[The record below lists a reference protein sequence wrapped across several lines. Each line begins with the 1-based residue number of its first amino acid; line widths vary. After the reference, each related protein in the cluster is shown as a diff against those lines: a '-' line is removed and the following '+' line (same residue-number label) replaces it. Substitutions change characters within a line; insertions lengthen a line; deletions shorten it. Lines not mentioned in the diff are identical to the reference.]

1 MFNRPKFSGEEL
13 AKHVVVISLD
23 AMSESDWDTI
33 SKLSN
38 LSKMIASGSHTSS
51 LKSVFPTH
59 TYVVHTSMV
68 TGVYPDKHGVIHNHQ
83 LQPFIPEE
91 DQTWYWYQR
100 EIKSPTLYDLAK
112 ENHMKT
118 AGLMWPVS
126 AKSSIR
132 YNMPELMAIR
142 GENQAIK
149 ILKNGTLSYCVELEL
164 KFRKKRES
172 TKQPYLDD
180 FITLC
185 AMDTIKT
192 KKPNLFLIHLCD
204 VDNAKHNNRIDS
216 QEVKNAFSRSDRRIG
231 NIIQSVK
238 DAGIED
244 DTIFIVLG
252 DHGQFN
258 VDYNV
263 HLNNLLRDAGLIY
276 VENGE
281 WNWKAYLQTTGGNA
295 YLHIKDDDKEAEN
308 LALKVLEK
316 AMQDDCYGIEA
327 IYDRKRLDELH
338 APGEL
343 KYVVEA
349 KPGYHFHDD
358 IHEATVE
365 NYLEMGKKYATHGF
379 SPDKPGYRCILLVS
393 GPNIKKNH
401 PIGSVEMVDIAP
413 TISRILGMDF
423 YPCDGKAL
431 DGIFKE

>member
-1 MFNRPKFSGEEL
+1 MFNKPKFSGEEL

-23 AMSESDWDTI
+23 AMSESDWDTV
-33 SKLSN
+33 SKLPN
-38 LSKMIASGSHTSS
+38 LSKMITSGSYTSS

-59 TYVVHTSMV
+59 TYVVHTSIV

-83 LQPFIPEE
+83 LQPFVPEK
-91 DQTWYWYQR
+91 DQTWYWYQS
-100 EIKSPTLYDLAK
+100 EIKSPTIYDLAK
-112 ENHMKT
+112 ANHMKT

-149 ILKNGTLSYCVELEL
+149 ILKNGTLSYCIELEL
-164 KFRKKRES
+164 KFGKKRES

-192 KKPNLFLIHLCD
+192 KKPNLMLIHLCD

-231 NIIQSVK
+231 DIIQSVK
-238 DAGIED
+238 NAGIQD

-263 HLNNLLRDAGLIY
+263 HLNNLLRDVGLIY
-276 VENGE
+276 DDNGN

-295 YLHIKDDDKEAEN
+295 YLHIKDDDKEVEKV
-308 LALKVLEK
+308 ALGVLEK
-316 AMQDDCYGIEA
+316 AMHDGSYGIEA
-327 IYDRKRLDELH
+327 IYDRKRLDDLH
-338 APGEL
+338 APVVL
-343 KYVVEA
+343 NYVVEA
-349 KPGYHFHDD
+349 KPGYHFDND
-358 IHEATVE
+358 IHETTVE
-365 NYLEMGKKYATHGF
+365 NYVEIGKKYATHGF
-379 SPDKPGYRCILLVS
+379 SPDKPGYQCILLVS

-401 PIGSVEMVDIAP
+401 PIGPVEMVDIAP

-431 DGIFKE
+431 DGIFNV

>member
-142 GENQAIK
+142 
-149 ILKNGTLSYCVELEL
+149 
-164 KFRKKRES
+164 
-172 TKQPYLDD
+172 
-180 FITLC
+180 
-185 AMDTIKT
+185 
-192 KKPNLFLIHLCD
+192 
-204 VDNAKHNNRIDS
+204 
-216 QEVKNAFSRSDRRIG
+216 
-231 NIIQSVK
+231 
-238 DAGIED
+238 
-244 DTIFIVLG
+244 
-252 DHGQFN
+252 
-258 VDYNV
+258 
-263 HLNNLLRDAGLIY
+263 
-276 VENGE
+276 
-281 WNWKAYLQTTGGNA
+281 
-295 YLHIKDDDKEAEN
+295 
-308 LALKVLEK
+308 
-316 AMQDDCYGIEA
+316 
-327 IYDRKRLDELH
+327 
-338 APGEL
+338 
-343 KYVVEA
+343 
-349 KPGYHFHDD
+349 
-358 IHEATVE
+358 
-365 NYLEMGKKYATHGF
+365 
-379 SPDKPGYRCILLVS
+379 
-393 GPNIKKNH
+393 
-401 PIGSVEMVDIAP
+401 
-413 TISRILGMDF
+413 
-423 YPCDGKAL
+423 
-431 DGIFKE
+431 